1 MMRLIRKLCGKG
13 LREAEADRLMQEHHR
28 NATKT
33 IRDLG
38 NKVSAAEKLVQELR
52 KDATQWPL
60 C

>member
-1 MMRLIRKLCGKG
+1 MMRLIRKLRGKG

-28 NATKT
+28 NAAKT

-52 KDATQWPL
+52 KDATQ
-60 C
+60 

>member
-1 MMRLIRKLCGKG
+1 MMRLIRKLRGKG
-13 LREAEADRLMQEHHR
+13 LREAEADRLMQDHHR
-28 NATKT
+28 EAAKK

-38 NKVSAAEKLVQELR
+38 SKVSAAEKLVQELR